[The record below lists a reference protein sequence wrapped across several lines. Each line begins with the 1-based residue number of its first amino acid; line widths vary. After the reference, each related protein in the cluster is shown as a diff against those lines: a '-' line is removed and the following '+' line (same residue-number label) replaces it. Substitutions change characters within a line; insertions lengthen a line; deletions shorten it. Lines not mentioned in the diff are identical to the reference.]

1 MIEKNDI
8 EHIADLSRI
17 NLTDAEKEKFQK
29 DIDEILIYVEK
40 LKQLNLDDIEPMN
53 HLIGKDST
61 LREDYSE
68 DSDSRDAI
76 IELFPEKEKNFL
88 KVKSILQ

>member
-8 EHIADLSRI
+8 EHIAELSRI
-17 NLTDAEKEKFQK
+17 NLTAEEKEKFQK
-29 DIDEILIYVEK
+29 DIDEILSYVEK
-40 LKQLNLDDIEPMN
+40 LKQLNLDDIEPMS

-76 IELFPEKEKNFL
+76 INLFPEKEKKFL